1 MRFVNSMSLMF
12 AAQGLEQ
19 VVAETDLDPGT
30 CPASSNDQ
38 VSFFWIWLVLEL
50 MITSWIV
57 FGTTAYCVW
66 KKLRKDLYSCWDQ
79 VGDEDAYIATQ
90 ASRID
95 GLVQRQPALGN
106 QPEQLEATLGDKIDE
121 VSNQ

>member
-1 MRFVNSMSLMF
+1 MSLMF

-38 VSFFWIWLVLEL
+38 VSFFWIWLVLGL

-57 FGTTAYCVW
+57 FGTTAYYVW
-66 KKLRKDLYSCWDQ
+66 KKLHKDLYSCWDQ
-79 VGDEDAYIATQ
+79 VVDEDAYIATQ

>member
-1 MRFVNSMSLMF
+1 MF

-38 VSFFWIWLVLEL
+38 VSFVWIWLVLEL

-57 FGTTAYCVW
+57 FGITAYYVW

-95 GLVQRQPALGN
+95 GLVQRQTAFRN
-106 QPEQLEATLGDKIDE
+106 QLEQLEATLGDKIDE